1 MSFNPAIPKN
11 SYTDKEW
18 TEKENWYVEQTNK
31 LQFTTSPTPGEV
43 QNFAIEIDKLLTV
56 ARIDYAFVNQK
67 YDRLSMQRKIE
78 ETRQFVLLKQ
88 QPPTKFTNMKLTV
101 DEMKGV
107 VAEVIQTKP
116 WAGSNVSLYDLVQ
129 IYSSRYI
136 FMESIIKLLQD
147 KKDLLITHNGILKIE
162 NSLNSMQP
170 NVPVNGGYQPPLP
183 ANYTD
188 SREEQL

>member
-1 MSFNPAIPKN
+1 MSFDPSIPKN

-18 TEKENWYVEQTNK
+18 AMKEQWYVDETNK
-31 LQFTTSPTPGEV
+31 LQFSSSPTPGEV
-43 QNFAIEIDKLLTV
+43 QNFAIEVDKLLSV
-56 ARIDYAFVNQK
+56 ARIDYAFINQK

-88 QPPTKFTNMKLTV
+88 QPPTRFVNMKLTV

-107 VAEVIQTKP
+107 VAEVIQTTP
-116 WAGSNVSLYDLVQ
+116 WAGSSVSLYDLVQ

-136 FMESIIKLLQD
+136 FMESVIRLLQD

-162 NSLNSMQP
+162 NSLSSMQP
-170 NVPVNGGYQPPLP
+170 SVPGHNQGQPYMPTE
-183 ANYTD
+183 YTD
-188 SREEQL
+188 SREG